1 MNKILEKVTLN
12 PTVKMMRIED
22 DLIHINSLPGQFV
35 IIRVDDSGERIP
47 LTIYDKDETSISV
60 IYQIIGKSTHK
71 LDQLEAGD
79 FIKDV
84 VGPLGRPTDL
94 SNITKVAVIGGGV
107 GCAIAFPI
115 AKKLYQS
122 GVDVTSIIGFRTKD
136 LVILENEFKA
146 VSNAFSL
153 MTDDGTYGEKGTVV
167 DSLRKFL
174 ENSTFD
180 KVIAIGPIPM
190 MKYVSLLTKEY
201 NIKTEVSL
209 NSIMIDGTGM
219 CGGCR
224 VTVNGESK
232 FACVDGPDF
241 DGHAVDFD
249 GLMRRNAAYLEYE
262 KAAHQDYCRLL
273 EVIGNE

>member
-22 DLIHINSLPGQFV
+22 DLIHVNSLPGQFV

-47 LTIYDKDETSISV
+47 LTIYDKDETSISI

-71 LDQLEAGD
+71 LDQLKVGD

-84 VGPLGRPTDL
+84 VGPLGKPTDL
-94 SNITKVAVIGGGV
+94 SNVSKVAVVGGGV

-122 GVDVTSIIGFRTKD
+122 GIDVTTIIGFRSKD
-136 LVILENEFKA
+136 LVILKNEFKA
-146 VSNAFSL
+146 VSNEFSL
-153 MTDDGTYGEKGTVV
+153 MTDDGTAGEKGTVV
-167 DSLRKFL
+167 DSLRKYL
-174 ENSTFD
+174 DNSSYD
-180 KVIAIGPIPM
+180 KVITIGPIPM

-201 NIKTEVSL
+201 NIKTDVSL

-241 DGHAVDFD
+241 DGHQVDFD

-262 KAAHQDYCRLL
+262 KASHRDYCRLL